1 MRQPFPAVHRRAN
14 EDAEAKAERARA
26 TRDRAG
32 ELLDQIDDILT
43 VSRRSK

>member
-1 MRQPFPAVHRRAN
+1 MRQPFPSVHRRAN

-32 ELLDQIDDILT
+32 ELLNEIDAML
-43 VSRRSK
+43 SLPKRSK